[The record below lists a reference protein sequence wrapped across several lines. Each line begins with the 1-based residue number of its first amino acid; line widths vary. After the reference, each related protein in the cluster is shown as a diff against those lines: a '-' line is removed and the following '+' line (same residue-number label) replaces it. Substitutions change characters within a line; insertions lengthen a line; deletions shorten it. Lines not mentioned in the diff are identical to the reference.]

1 MPETLARARFPARSS
16 DQEADDQF
24 AAGVGGWR
32 DWTEHVIVCGF
43 QTLGV
48 RTVEQL
54 HLAGA
59 RVVVVDDESVSDR
72 HVRAVRSWGIPIVV
86 RGGHLAQSLADAGI
100 AGAEAVIVIESTD
113 LKTLE

>member
-32 DWTEHVIVCGF
+32 DWTEHVIVCGL
-43 QTLGV
+43 QTVGV

-59 RVVVVDDESVSDR
+59 RVVVLDDETVSER
-72 HVRAVRSWGIPIVV
+72 HARIVRDWGIPLVV
-86 RGGHLAQSLADAGI
+86 RGGNLSESLFDAGI
-100 AGAEAVIVIESTD
+100 VGAEAVIVI
-113 LKTLE
+113 